1 LEHYIDLLER
11 KPRSVFQAKPVQE
24 NVTREL
30 LEWGKQLPGG
40 NKEMVKLLRLCVD
53 YGEEHILALKQSLPG
68 SIVPTVDM
76 IRSCLHEPLPAPNI
90 YLQQEIA
97 VTPIDLTKY
106 DERYGVA

>member
-1 LEHYIDLLER
+1 M
-11 KPRSVFQAKPVQE
+11 FQAKPVQE

-76 IRSCLHEPLPAPNI
+76 IRSCLHEPLP
-90 YLQQEIA
+90 
-97 VTPIDLTKY
+97 VFCK
-106 DERYGVA
+106 